1 MSRSPSIPVL
11 QSRRYPDGMSQPT
24 GDVRTDMRAM
34 LTAAGIEVT
43 DEGVERARVQMVKV
57 KARRTPEKLN
67 AMRAKLGMPPLPA

>member
-1 MSRSPSIPVL
+1 
-11 QSRRYPDGMSQPT
+11 MSQPT